1 LLLKLFFF
9 KKSVLP
15 ELLITPRGLITV
27 LLFFSIPAE
36 LASDTFNSDIILI
49 TILATSIIM
58 TWGLIRYSNVHPPKE
73 AEEVIADALQQT
85 GAAGEVSYFVSRMS
99 DETKARGD
107 SKASEEVLNDEELE
121 EETELSSS
129 EAEKKPE
136 DQ

>member
-1 LLLKLFFF
+1 
-9 KKSVLP
+9 
-15 ELLITPRGLITV
+15 
-27 LLFFSIPAE
+27 
-36 LASDTFNSDIILI
+36 
-49 TILATSIIM
+49 M